1 MIRRPPRP
9 TRTYTLFPY
18 PTVVRSR
25 KHNRR
30 FSVLARLFKPVAA
43 LQYII
48 LPAIVLAR
56 DLRDRAGGQAQIDR
70 TAIRPLHMIERPGHH
85 QRKLVGIG
93 RIEIGKVGLAHADQR
108 RIDRLVRA
116 ALGCQRDARRR
127 ADQQETRILVTAIV
141 RSEEHTSE
149 LQSLMR
155 ISYAVFC
162 LKKKNNKRT

>member
-1 MIRRPPRP
+1 MLYVAVMSLVIFVMTRLPPRL
-9 TRTYTLFPY
+9 TRTAPLVPYTTPF
-18 PTVVRSR
+18 RANRFRRDHAS

-93 RIEIGKVGLAHADQR
+93 RIEIGKVGLAQ
-108 RIDRLVRA
+108 DRKS
-116 ALGCQRDARRR
+116 
-127 ADQQETRILVTAIV
+127 TRLN
-141 RSEEHTSE
+141 SSH
-149 LQSLMR
+149 
-155 ISYAVFC
+155 
-162 LKKKNNKRT
+162 